1 MTRYVIYQRAG
12 ARRGANTAHTQRK
25 WDGLH
30 TRGTYIL
37 ESTHTRTHTNTNKH
51 TTWPATKYS
60 TVRTHAVAAHSSSEE
75 GASPPP
81 PASRISVLCRDLPR
95 RSYVHRPTGAVPAAR
110 ATSTST
116 SSLRSRY
123 VISPRRNRV
132 ILFVFFVLGVSF
144 LFCRRHRR
152 LSCLLRVHQLNNFRG
167 TPFYPGHRCFAP
179 WDGGGAC
186 LFRRRVAAPR
196 REAFWE
202 LN

>member
-12 ARRGANTAHTQRK
+12 ARRGANTAHTQMGRPTYERH
-25 WDGLH
+25 LY
-30 TRGTYIL
+30 TREY
-37 ESTHTRTHTNTNKH
+37 THTNTHKH
-51 TTWPATKYS
+51 KQAPNAARQS
-60 TVRTHAVAAHSSSEE
+60 TVWTHAVAAHSSSEE

-152 LSCLLRVHQLNNFRG
+152 LSCLL
-167 TPFYPGHRCFAP
+167 
-179 WDGGGAC
+179 
-186 LFRRRVAAPR
+186 
-196 REAFWE
+196 AFSPSIKS
-202 LN
+202 